1 MYNNGDI
8 TKKEYEE
15 ALKYD
20 IKANLAKR
28 QPSSTERY
36 PYLTYEVEKRAIE
49 IMMPILAK
57 EDGYEQKD
65 LNESEELYQQY
76 YNLAD
81 QAIRQNGYKIH
92 TTVNKKM
99 YDNMQK
105 VTKGFPYYQGTRPAD
120 KIDPDTGEKV
130 IVNEPVDTGA
140 ILIENSTG
148 KILSFVGGRDFERE
162 QLNHATAAVRSMGQ
176 R

>member
-1 MYNNGDI
+1 MRI
-8 TKKEYEE
+8 
-15 ALKYD
+15 
-20 IKANLAKR
+20 
-28 QPSSTERY
+28 
-36 PYLTYEVEKRAIE
+36 VV
-49 IMMPILAK
+49 PILAK

-105 VTKGFPYYQGTRPAD
+105 VTKEFPYYQGTGQLIRLTRIPA
-120 KIDPDTGEKV
+120 K
-130 IVNEPVDTGA
+130 
-140 ILIENSTG
+140 
-148 KILSFVGGRDFERE
+148 R
-162 QLNHATAAVRSMGQ
+162 
-176 R
+176 